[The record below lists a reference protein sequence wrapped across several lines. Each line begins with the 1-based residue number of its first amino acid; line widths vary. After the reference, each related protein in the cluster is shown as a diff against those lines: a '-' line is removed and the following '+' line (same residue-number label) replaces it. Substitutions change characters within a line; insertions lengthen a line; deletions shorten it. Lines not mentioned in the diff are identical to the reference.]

1 MSGCSGTCHPP
12 ATSGSFVIDYIDLL
26 FEQQDGQVSAAV
38 VSVIMALSPLQMNMC
53 PAKVEVGV
61 YQGREVK
68 KDIFPAAVFGP
79 VTVV

>member
-1 MSGCSGTCHPP
+1 M
-12 ATSGSFVIDYIDLL
+12 
-26 FEQQDGQVSAAV
+26 SAAV